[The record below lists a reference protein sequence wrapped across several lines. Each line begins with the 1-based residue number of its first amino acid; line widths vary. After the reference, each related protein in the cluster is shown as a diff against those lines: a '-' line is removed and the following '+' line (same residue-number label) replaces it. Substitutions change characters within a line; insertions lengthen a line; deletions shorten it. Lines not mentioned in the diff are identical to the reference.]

1 MKHIFFEHLRYG
13 YVFNSSNKYQSTFRN
28 FDFQRR
34 QGHVTETVEM
44 GYFVNALRIAELF
57 VIFRT

>member
-1 MKHIFFEHLRYG
+1 MDMYSIVQISISPLLG
-13 YVFNSSNKYQSTFRN
+13 N

-44 GYFVNALRIAELF
+44 GYFVNALRIPELF
-57 VIFRT
+57 VIFRI